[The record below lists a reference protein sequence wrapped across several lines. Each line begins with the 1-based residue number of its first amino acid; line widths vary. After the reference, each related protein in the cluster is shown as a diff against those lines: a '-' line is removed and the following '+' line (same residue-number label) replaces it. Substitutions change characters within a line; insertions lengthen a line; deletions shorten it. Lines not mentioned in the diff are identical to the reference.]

1 MESNL
6 KYLKGVENDFLSP
19 VKTFFLTNVTMVPIK
34 LNVKIGII
42 EISVKRAFQ

>member
-19 VKTFFLTNVTMVPIK
+19 VKTFFLTNLTMGSIK
-34 LNVKIGII
+34 ENFKIDII
-42 EISVKRAFQ
+42 EISIKRAFQ